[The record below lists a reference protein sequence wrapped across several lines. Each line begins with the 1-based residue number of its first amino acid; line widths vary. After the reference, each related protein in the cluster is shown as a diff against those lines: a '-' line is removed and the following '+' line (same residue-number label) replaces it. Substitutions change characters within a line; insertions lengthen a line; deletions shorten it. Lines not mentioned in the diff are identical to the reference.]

1 MPVVNLND
9 FTVLKQQ
16 QTFTE
21 YRQFSYLHLSP
32 ISFAQHSDSSQDIP
46 PARMLNK
53 ILSSQS
59 FPNIITSI
67 TFNEIAEWGE
77 YHERLDKTS
86 FQMLFFC
93 FSVLEESLILSPSA
107 FSASCNSQ
115 HQQIRTQDSDKWVP
129 LDRSEECENGEA
141 RKKINN
147 IASQA

>member
-1 MPVVNLND
+1 MPIVNLND

-32 ISFAQHSDSSQDIP
+32 ISFAQHSDSSQDVP

-59 FPNIITSI
+59 FPNITPI
-67 TFNEIAEWGE
+67 TFNEIAEWGK

-86 FQMLFFC
+86 FQMLFLC
-93 FSVLEESLILSPSA
+93 FLVLEESLILSPSA
-107 FSASCNSQ
+107 FLASCNSQ

-129 LDRSEECENGEA
+129 LDRSENVRTERQGK
-141 RKKINN
+141 R
-147 IASQA
+147 

>member
-1 MPVVNLND
+1 MTIVNLND

-46 PARMLNK
+46 TARMLNK
-53 ILSSQS
+53 IPSSQS
-59 FPNIITSI
+59 FPNITSI
-67 TFNEIAEWGE
+67 TFNEIAEWGK
-77 YHERLDKTS
+77 YHDSLDKTS
-86 FQMLFFC
+86 FQMLFLC

-107 FSASCNSQ
+107 FLASCNSQ

-129 LDRSEECENGEA
+129 LDSSENVRTERQGK
-141 RKKINN
+141 R
-147 IASQA
+147 